1 MGFKIATVTRSS
13 GPTVL
18 RAVLALAVAAA
29 ALGGL
34 ALGDPSSSSDRGR
47 GGNALPRHAREAGG
61 TTTRDELAGWSRD
74 ELIRRIVHL
83 ETQTSAALSTTRAG
97 ASVPQRA
104 RREASPHVPQET
116 SPGKGWLVFNGC
128 TMSCGGWGDRLRGI
142 TQSYLAA
149 RLSGRRFAI
158 QATFPVPLTTWIVP
172 HPALEHPW
180 DVLPEKDSYKGSTSY
195 NGQDGALHQ
204 EDYASL
210 VENVKSRVVQLR
222 VNVENTDKLMRLPEW
237 EPRAPCEVKYR
248 IGQLLAKAYAANR
261 SWPALANEYLNID
274 KLGCTYNGCG
284 VATQHVYRNVLR
296 LKPELQRI
304 ADHFLAL
311 NKGHKMVCLQ
321 ARFGGGQKRA
331 TNVAVPGQTNSM
343 HSDLHRM
350 ADTGS
355 TAEGMIAWMAS
366 QSTAHGGAPVYL
378 FTDSMRFE
386 HAAIE
391 ALGRANTTLI
401 TPLHNVPTIHLDKAT
416 AADALKYGYKT
427 FVHFE
432 LMTHCDVFHTTSP
445 FGGMARA
452 VGGGVA

>member
-172 HPALEHPW
+172 HPALEHPC
-180 DVLPEKDSYKGSTSY
+180 V
-195 NGQDGALHQ
+195 
-204 EDYASL
+204 
-210 VENVKSRVVQLR
+210 
-222 VNVENTDKLMRLPEW
+222 
-237 EPRAPCEVKYR
+237 
-248 IGQLLAKAYAANR
+248 LLATLAPHCPTLRRRGRVFLKTHTRPLAAA
-261 SWPALANEYLNID
+261 ALPL
-274 KLGCTYNGCG
+274 LC
-284 VATQHVYRNVLR
+284 
-296 LKPELQRI
+296 
-304 ADHFLAL
+304 
-311 NKGHKMVCLQ
+311 VC
-321 ARFGGGQKRA
+321 R
-331 TNVAVPGQTNSM
+331 PGMQTC
-343 HSDLHRM
+343 
-350 ADTGS
+350 
-355 TAEGMIAWMAS
+355 
-366 QSTAHGGAPVYL
+366 
-378 FTDSMRFE
+378 
-386 HAAIE
+386 
-391 ALGRANTTLI
+391 ALGMCVTTW
-401 TPLHNVPTIHLDKAT
+401 HASDV
-416 AADALKYGYKT
+416 AL
-427 FVHFE
+427 
-432 LMTHCDVFHTTSP
+432 
-445 FGGMARA
+445 
-452 VGGGVA
+452 